1 MSISQEALVRIQ
13 TEWKTGVAQL
23 PKRWKNALED
33 VESGILR
40 EAARQLKQQEERMA
54 AMKST
59 LALLGPGST
68 LKRGFSITRI
78 EGKSIRDVS
87 VLKPGMEVETE
98 LESGTFISEVKE
110 VSPAEKD
117 KADKT

>member
-1 MSISQEALVRIQ
+1 
-13 TEWKTGVAQL
+13 
-23 PKRWKNALED
+23 
-33 VESGILR
+33 
-40 EAARQLKQQEERMA
+40 MA

-78 EGKSIRDVS
+78 EGKSIRDVG
-87 VLKPGMEVETE
+87 VLMPGMEVETE
-98 LESGTFISEVKE
+98 LESGTFISEVKQ
-110 VSPAEKD
+110 VSPAQKG